1 MIKNSRHK
9 LEVSVVWLPEK
20 STQKNL
26 PTFFPVIFYEKT
38 KLNSLQKLRKI
49 NTFKAHK
56 HSSLNASNI
65 EYFGTFVSKW
75 RRKGRECGYRYIIY
89 TVTLKNGTPKK
100 HLDVVLLNGS

>member
-26 PTFFPVIFYEKT
+26 PAFFPVIFYEKT

-75 RRKGRECGYRYIIY
+75 RRARVWISLHY
-89 TVTLKNGTPKK
+89 LHSNF
-100 HLDVVLLNGS
+100 